1 MTKLYT
7 RNGDHGKT
15 AGKKIA
21 TNTYETVTKAHPLI
35 QLFGAI
41 DELVAY
47 LGVICTED
55 LTEDIRKDF
64 QTIQRLLVDLKNVI
78 SDGHHRYNL
87 QEYWDKQT
95 EYLEQ
100 FIEWVE
106 FHYTIQPYK
115 RYETMI
121 AAKLQYAC
129 AIARRLEN
137 EIYVYINKMTIPVYA
152 SWLNR
157 LSTYLYTY
165 AHYIDTQTNTIFLN

>member
-47 LGVICTED
+47 LG
-55 LTEDIRKDF
+55 
-64 QTIQRLLVDLKNVI
+64 
-78 SDGHHRYNL
+78 
-87 QEYWDKQT
+87 
-95 EYLEQ
+95 
-100 FIEWVE
+100 
-106 FHYTIQPYK
+106 
-115 RYETMI
+115 
-121 AAKLQYAC
+121 AKLQYAC

-165 AHYIDTQTNTIFLN
+165 AHYIDTQTNTTFLN